1 MALERESSLS
11 DYEQEMLKRLEAKYS
26 LPAEEESPFRGFP
39 VLKARVI
46 RGTHFLSYVNETQF
60 RTLMSTFPD
69 ELVTTPL
76 LFYSEKN
83 RFQAICRSLM
93 LDWSQELDRIAE
105 LLLESEQGTDH
116 EMELQTFGLQVRE
129 DCYIYGYAGTPPIF
143 ASKDLFLSILQFV
156 ADSALEAKHVPSEFQ
171 KTCSRVL
178 DHMRNLREI
187 VKLESEK
194 ST

>member
-1 MALERESSLS
+1 MTWEREPSLS
-11 DYEQEMLKRLEAKYS
+11 EYEQEMLKRLEARYS

-46 RGTHFLSYVNETQF
+46 RGTHFLSYVNEIQF
-60 RTLMSTFPD
+60 RSLISTFPD
-69 ELVTTPL
+69 ELATTPL

-93 LDWSQELDRIAE
+93 LEWSQELDRIVE
-105 LLLESEQGTDH
+105 LLLESEQGNDH

-129 DCYIYGYAGTPPIF
+129 DCYIYGYPGMPLIF
-143 ASKDLFLSILQFV
+143 ASKDLLLSIF
-156 ADSALEAKHVPSEFQ
+156 AFAAESGMEAKHVPSQFQ
-171 KTCSRVL
+171 RTCSRAL
-178 DHMRNLREI
+178 DNLQNLLEI
-187 VKLESEK
+187 VKAASEK

>member
-60 RTLMSTFPD
+60 RSLMSTFPD

-129 DCYIYGYAGTPPIF
+129 DCYICGYAGTPPIF

-156 ADSALEAKHVPSEFQ
+156 ADSALEAKHVSPEFRSI
-171 KTCSRVL
+171 CSRVL
-178 DHMRNLREI
+178 DHLRYLREI
-187 VKLESEK
+187 VKPGSGES
-194 ST
+194 T

>member
-11 DYEQEMLKRLEAKYS
+11 DYEQDMLKRLEAKYS

-46 RGTHFLSYVNETQF
+46 RGTHFLSYVNEAQF
-60 RTLMSTFPD
+60 RSLMSTFPD

-116 EMELQTFGLQVRE
+116 EMELHTFGLQVRE
-129 DCYIYGYAGTPPIF
+129 DCYIYGYAGTPLIF
-143 ASKDLFLSILQFV
+143 ASKDLFISILEFV

-171 KTCSRVL
+171 KTCRRVI

>member
-1 MALERESSLS
+1 MALERDPSLS

-39 VLKARVI
+39 VHKAQVI
-46 RGTHFLSYVNETQF
+46 RGTHFLSYVNEVQF
-60 RTLMSTFPD
+60 RSLMSTFPD
-69 ELVTTPL
+69 ELATTPL

-105 LLLESEQGTDH
+105 LLLEGEQGIDH
-116 EMELQTFGLQVRE
+116 EMELQTFGLQIRE

-156 ADSALEAKHVPSEFQ
+156 ADSALEATHVSKEF
-171 KTCSRVL
+171 KDICSRVI
-178 DHMRNLREI
+178 DHIKTLREL
-187 VKLESEK
+187 VLPEREP

>member
-1 MALERESSLS
+1 
-11 DYEQEMLKRLEAKYS
+11 
-26 LPAEEESPFRGFP
+26 
-39 VLKARVI
+39 
-46 RGTHFLSYVNETQF
+46 
-60 RTLMSTFPD
+60 
-69 ELVTTPL
+69 
-76 LFYSEKN
+76 
-83 RFQAICRSLM
+83 M

-156 ADSALEAKHVPSEFQ
+156 ADSALEAKHVSKEF
-171 KTCSRVL
+171 KDMCIRVI
-178 DHMRNLREI
+178 DHTKGLREL
-187 VKLESEK
+187 VVPAREP